1 MYLELVFY
9 SVWESVNLWVNIDGR
24 EGNFMVI
31 NLLSLQIKVR
41 ILRQSVLLKG
51 LVHYQLR
58 QRMMQTQNDLSC
70 SSAKKLQLSFESV
83 KKEYDN
89 YYILLSFP
97 ILQSVV
103 GRCK

>member
-1 MYLELVFY
+1 
-9 SVWESVNLWVNIDGR
+9 
-24 EGNFMVI
+24 
-31 NLLSLQIKVR
+31 
-41 ILRQSVLLKG
+41 
-51 LVHYQLR
+51 
-58 QRMMQTQNDLSC
+58 MMQTQNDLSC

-97 ILQSVV
+97 IIQTVV